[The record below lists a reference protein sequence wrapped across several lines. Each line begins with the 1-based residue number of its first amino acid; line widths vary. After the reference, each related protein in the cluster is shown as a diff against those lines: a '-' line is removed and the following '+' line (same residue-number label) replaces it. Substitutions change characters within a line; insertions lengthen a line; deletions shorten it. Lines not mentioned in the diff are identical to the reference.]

1 MVMDVAVVVVVVVV
15 VVVTFVGLN
24 VVVTIAHFSV
34 GVTVVVHLL
43 ILRLLPAHNCKI
55 GKPFWNETF
64 NHKVNDTT

>member
-1 MVMDVAVVVVVVVV
+1 MVMDVAVVVVVV

-43 ILRLLPAHNCKI
+43 IFRLLPAHNCKI
-55 GKPFWNETF
+55 RKPLWNETY

>member
-1 MVMDVAVVVVVVVV
+1 MVIDIAVVVVVV
-15 VVVTFVGLN
+15 TCVGFN

-43 ILRLLPAHNCKI
+43 IFRLLPAHNCKI
-55 GKPFWNETF
+55 RKPLWNETY

>member
-1 MVMDVAVVVVVVVV
+1 M
-15 VVVTFVGLN
+15 TFVGLN

>member
-1 MVMDVAVVVVVVVV
+1 MVIDIAVVVVVVV
-15 VVVTFVGLN
+15 TCVGFN